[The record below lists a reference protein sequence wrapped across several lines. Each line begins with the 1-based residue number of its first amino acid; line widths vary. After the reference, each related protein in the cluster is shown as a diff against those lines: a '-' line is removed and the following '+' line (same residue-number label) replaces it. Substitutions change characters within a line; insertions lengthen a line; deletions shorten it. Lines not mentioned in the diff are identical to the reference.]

1 MSERVWST
9 STRVVLFAAT
19 GRHWHV
25 GHMPLA
31 VTELSHRVTGIMM
44 IVIIMIITTTHNVQ
58 TSRLQVHYAVS
69 NCTIAISVSQTLDS
83 KLGLPILMI
92 SYVT

>member
-1 MSERVWST
+1 MVYFNSRRAVCC
-9 STRVVLFAAT
+9 R
-19 GRHWHV
+19 HV

-31 VTELSHRVTGIMM
+31 VTELSHRVTASGIM
-44 IVIIMIITTTHNVQ
+44 MIITTTHNVQ

-69 NCTIAISVSQTLDS
+69 NCTIAISSSQTLDS

>member
-1 MSERVWST
+1 MVYFNSRRAVCC
-9 STRVVLFAAT
+9 R
-19 GRHWHV
+19 HV

-31 VTELSHRVTGIMM
+31 VTELSHRVTGIMP

-69 NCTIAISVSQTLDS
+69 NCTIAISSSQTLDS

>member
-1 MSERVWST
+1 MVYFNSRRAVCC
-9 STRVVLFAAT
+9 R
-19 GRHWHV
+19 HV

-69 NCTIAISVSQTLDS
+69 NCTIAISSSQTLDS

>member
-1 MSERVWST
+1 MVYFNSRPSRAVCC
-9 STRVVLFAAT
+9 R
-19 GRHWHV
+19 HV

-31 VTELSHRVTGIMM
+31 VTELRSHRVTQAGIMM
-44 IVIIMIITTTHNVQ
+44 IVIIIMIITTTHNVQ

-69 NCTIAISVSQTLDS
+69 NCTIAISSSQTLDS

>member
-1 MSERVWST
+1 
-9 STRVVLFAAT
+9 
-19 GRHWHV
+19 
-25 GHMPLA
+25 MPLA

-69 NCTIAISVSQTLDS
+69 NCTIAISSSQTLDS

>member
-1 MSERVWST
+1 MKGCGLLQLASCC
-9 STRVVLFAAT
+9 LL
-19 GRHWHV
+19 V
-25 GHMPLA
+25 GHRDMPLA

-69 NCTIAISVSQTLDS
+69 NCTIAISSSQTLDS

>member
-19 GRHWHV
+19 GRHV

-31 VTELSHRVTGIMM
+31 VTELSH
-44 IVIIMIITTTHNVQ
+44 
-58 TSRLQVHYAVS
+58 
-69 NCTIAISVSQTLDS
+69 
-83 KLGLPILMI
+83 
-92 SYVT
+92 